1 MKKIL
6 IIFLFSAIISSGV
19 SAQGYQNAI
28 GFRGGLFNGLTF
40 KHFTNDKT
48 AFEGIL
54 STRWSGF
61 EVTGLYEIHTPA
73 FDVSGMNFYYG
84 GGAHLG
90 FYNGD
95 NTHGVWGDTGRS
107 YTVIGIDGIL
117 GLDYKIQGAPIDL
130 SLDWKP
136 AFNLTG
142 YSNFIADGFAL
153 SVRFTF

>member
-6 IIFLFSAIISSGV
+6 TLFILSLFISPTLY
-19 SAQGYQNAI
+19 AQDYQNAV
-28 GFRGGLFNGLTF
+28 GLRGGLFSGLTF
-40 KHFTNDKT
+40 KHFNSENV
-48 AFEGIL
+48 ALEGIL

-73 FDVSGMNFYYG
+73 FHVSGMNFYYG

-95 NTHGVWGDTGRS
+95 NTNGVWGDTGKS
-107 YTVIGIDGIL
+107 YTLIGIDGIL
-117 GLDYKIQGAPIDL
+117 GLDYKIPGAPIDL

-136 AFNLTG
+136 AFNLSG

-153 SVRFTF
+153 SARFTF